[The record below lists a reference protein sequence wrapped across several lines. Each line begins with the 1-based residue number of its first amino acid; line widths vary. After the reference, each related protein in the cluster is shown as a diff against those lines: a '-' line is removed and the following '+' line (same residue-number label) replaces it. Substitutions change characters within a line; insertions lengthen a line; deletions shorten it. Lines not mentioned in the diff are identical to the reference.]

1 MAKKQKANNAE
12 NVHCIKTPSGNFR
25 LPKISPKTLNQTI
38 AFDSYEK
45 GNNLVLHGLAGTGK
59 TFISM
64 YLALRDLLFSD
75 DYKKISIVRSVVPTR
90 DMGFL
95 PGSENEKIK
104 VYEKPYEL
112 IVNELFGRGDAY
124 EIMKKKNQI
133 EFISTSFVR
142 GVTFRDSI
150 IIVDEATN
158 MNGHE
163 LDSVITRVGHN
174 CRILFCGDMRQTDLQ
189 HFSEKKT
196 TKQFLEIMETV
207 PGFDFIE
214 FGIDDIIRSNLVKEY
229 IIAKY
234 QKELQLAV

>member
-1 MAKKQKANNAE
+1 MAKKQKSNEKNI
-12 NVHCIKTPSGNFR
+12 HCIKTPTGNLR
-25 LPKISPKTLNQTI
+25 LPQIKPKTLNQEI
-38 AFDSYEK
+38 AFNSYQQ

-59 TFISM
+59 TFISL
-64 YLALRDLLFSD
+64 YLALHDLLYTD
-75 DYKKISIVRSVVPTR
+75 EYEKICIVRSVVPTR

-95 PGSENEKIK
+95 PGAESEKIK
-104 VYEKPYEL
+104 VYEKPYEM

-124 EIMKKKNQI
+124 EIMKKKKQI

-142 GVTFRDSI
+142 GVTFRNAI

-158 MNGHE
+158 LSGHE
-163 LDSVITRVGHN
+163 NDSVITRVGHN
-174 CRILFCGDMRQTDLQ
+174 CRIMFCGDMRQTDLQ
-189 HFSEKKT
+189 HFSEKKST
-196 TKQFLEIMETV
+196 QHFLEIMESV

-214 FGIDDIIRSNLVKEY
+214 FGIDDIVRSNLVKDY